1 MSRSRDIANFLGL
14 TETANTDNVRL
25 LKFGEGTDSSQV
37 INITRNT
44 IDSNYVSARSGGG
57 VTEVAASGD
66 LPSATDNA
74 GEIYYVTNQNKFYF
88 SNGGSWFA
96 NTLVNQDPTIS
107 VTPSGT
113 VALSTTQQTQ
123 EYIIIGTDSGTLSFS
138 VDSDGN
144 FRGLASGVLTSA
156 DDSARFVVTPKTQ
169 AAATKT
175 SSLVTFNVSDG
186 VSTQS
191 VSRRMNLSFST
202 EGQTADG
209 SFVPGWDDSSVV
221 KTQYG
226 FGGTAVAVNYPVHNM
241 KKNKGNPKEFAHF
254 NATANVSSTNYRGG
268 VDVFKYND
276 LNGQFDRQFLGNTG
290 STSYYAMG
298 GSIGGDYILVYDT
311 NSAHHCYPYYRS
323 GSTWNRA
330 GIIDVRTR
338 MSVAGITD
346 QNSKFFSGSTST
358 SYDDQMGDIA
368 TDAEGYIWALGS
380 PRNTV
385 NGALAAGGVVIGT
398 RNGSTF
404 GTLDIQQYIPNPF
417 PQANSWFGNSIDI
430 SSDGNFLAI
439 TDRSFASYSPRTNVL
454 TTGTYIYKKV
464 ANSGSSMYQLQTRL
478 RPEITTSALAHA
490 SATTNTTYGS
500 IVRLDS
506 DGGTVVIGHPWWY
519 GNPNMYPN
527 HAAAGI
533 STASYASGAIQIYKR
548 DSANAV
554 GENSYDLLQEF
565 WPDSVGYS
573 VQPQGNDAKWSKHF
587 GSSIDITMDGNK
599 ILAGQPYDHEFGK
612 VGIAAN
618 GITTFGS
625 GTIYSLDSSRYVERN
640 KLHGTITNSYHFGG
654 GSQTFTGNYNM
665 LKGQGRGGA
674 LYLDNDIVVTVY
686 GYSAAT
692 SGIMRFDSA

>member
-44 IDSNYVSARSGGG
+44 IDSSYVSARSGGG

-123 EYIIIGTDSGTLSFS
+123 EYIIIGADSGTLSFS
-138 VDSDGN
+138 VESDGN

-209 SFVPGWDDSSVV
+209 SFVPGWDDSSVT

-226 FGGTAVAVNYPVHNM
+226 FGGTAVAVNYPTHNM
-241 KKNKGNPKEFAHF
+241 KKNKADGKEFAHF
-254 NATANVSSTNYRGG
+254 NASANVSSTNYRGG

-276 LNGQFDRQFLGNTG
+276 LNGQFDRQFLGNQ
-290 STSYYAMG
+290 STSSYYAMG
-298 GSIGGDYILVYDT
+298 GAIGGDYILIFDT
-311 NSAHHCYPYYRS
+311 NQPHNVYPYYRNN
-323 GSTWNRA
+323 GTWTRA
-330 GIIDVRTR
+330 GIIDVRSR
-338 MSVAGITD
+338 MTTAGLTD
-346 QNSKFFSGSTST
+346 VNNKFLSGSGST

-380 PRNTV
+380 PRSIV
-385 NGALAAGGVVIGT
+385 SGANAAGGVVIGT
-398 RNGSTF
+398 RSNSTF

-417 PQANSWFGNSIDI
+417 PQASSWFGNSVDI
-430 SSDGNFLAI
+430 SADGNFLAI

-478 RPEITTSALAHA
+478 RPEIATSALAHA
-490 SATTNTTYGS
+490 SATTNATYGS

-533 STASYASGAIQIYKR
+533 NTNSYVSGAIQIYKR

-573 VQPQGNDAKWSKHF
+573 VSPSANTTKWSKHF
-587 GSSIDITMDGNK
+587 GASIDITMDGNK

-612 VGIAAN
+612 VGALAD
-618 GITTFGS
+618 GTYQFGS

-640 KLHGTITNSYHFGG
+640 KLHGPIANSYHFGG
-654 GSQTFTGNYNM
+654 GSQVFTSNYNM
-665 LKGQGRGGA
+665 LKGQGRSGA

-686 GYSAAT
+686 GYSNPT
-692 SGIMRFDSA
+692 GIMRFDSA